1 MRMRAQGK
9 RIIYADANGEGQT
22 HKDRVIFLLGTVAV
36 SRTQTSQKCECLV
49 RIPFTKTPLTDLPNP
64 SSVKQPAK
72 RPTCAVLKLTPHT
85 AVVGSTFPGVLSQK
99 QILQPSATQREKRPE
114 TRRKLQTSAD
124 LPTEFVRFFSLNSVG
139 SQRPF
144 AVPAPSLVPFRAVL
158 LMDYQLA
165 GTLPPVTIKGCYTFQ
180 VGERF

>member
-1 MRMRAQGK
+1 MKRCGNASVQSYETTPYDRGKNVRMRAQGK
-9 RIIYADANGEGQT
+9 RIIYADTNGEGQT
-22 HKDRVIFLLGTVAV
+22 HKGRVIFLLGTVAV

-99 QILQPSATQREKRPE
+99 QILQPSATSRNPPACHHQRM
-114 TRRKLQTSAD
+114 LH
-124 LPTEFVRFFSLNSVG
+124 
-139 SQRPF
+139 
-144 AVPAPSLVPFRAVL
+144 VPGGRAVL
-158 LMDYQLA
+158 GFAFSALRSFN
-165 GTLPPVTIKGCYTFQ
+165 YTT
-180 VGERF
+180 R